1 MISIDSS
8 CQKAKE
14 DSNRASVEMNFVFVF
29 SLVDFEYTA

>member
-1 MISIDSS
+1 MIIIDSS

-14 DSNRASVEMNFVFVF
+14 DFNRASVEMNFVFVF